1 MSSIDLW
8 YATRATGLAAMV
20 LMTATVVLG
29 LVTARRAG
37 STTWP
42 RFIQQDLH
50 KRISLLT
57 VVFLAIHIL
66 TSVLDSYVHIGWA
79 AIAIPFTSPYD
90 RFYVG
95 LGAIALDLMVA
106 VVVSSLLRPHINAKV
121 WRAIHWLAY
130 GSWPV
135 AMAHSIGTGTDMRL
149 GWVDG
154 LVGLCCL
161 AVVSAAV
168 WRFAGSA
175 IAGRGTPVRDPIPT
189 ELALNGRAK

>member
-29 LVTARRAG
+29 LTTARRAG
-37 STTWP
+37 NAKWP

-57 VVFLAIHIL
+57 VVFLLVHIL
-66 TSVLDSYVHIGWA
+66 TSVLDSYVNIGWA
-79 AIAIPFTSPYD
+79 AIVVPFTSAYD

-95 LGAIALDLMVA
+95 LGAIALDLMIA
-106 VVVSSLLRPHINAKV
+106 VVISSLLRSHINAKV
-121 WRAIHWLAY
+121 WRAIHWVSY
-130 GSWPV
+130 VSWPV

-161 AVVSAAV
+161 VVVSTAT
-168 WRFAGSA
+168 WRFAGSM
-175 IAGRGTPVRDPIPT
+175 ITNRGRRVPDRMPT
-189 ELALNGRAK
+189 ELALNGRTQ